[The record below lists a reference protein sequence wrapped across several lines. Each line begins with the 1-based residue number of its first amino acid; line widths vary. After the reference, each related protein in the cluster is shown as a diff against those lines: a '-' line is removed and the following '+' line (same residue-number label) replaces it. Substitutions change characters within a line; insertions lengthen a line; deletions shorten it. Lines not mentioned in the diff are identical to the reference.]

1 MILTLVIFTLIIPSS
16 YAQTGIS
23 TIKVA
28 DKRFDISYVVD
39 ATVLK
44 VDLDKESRSIL
55 IGLDK
60 TKESNLEITFPSE
73 MLNAKK
79 GDFVVLV
86 DGFETNY
93 HIKIDNGKNT
103 ISVEIPENTEEVE
116 IIGTSVVPEFPTGPV
131 AMLIMISILMI
142 VFLKLKITIFR

>member
-1 MILTLVIFTLIIPSS
+1 MIPSS

-86 DGFETNY
+86 DGFEDRKSTRLNSS
-93 HIKIDNGKNT
+93 H
-103 ISVEIPENTEEVE
+103 
-116 IIGTSVVPEFPTGPV
+116 
-131 AMLIMISILMI
+131 
-142 VFLKLKITIFR
+142 